1 MILFYKKGFQV
12 KSVPIYNK
20 LFSSLT
26 KRIITLNLFALIILL
41 CGILYTNQFKEGLI
55 EAKIESLLTQG
66 QIIAGAIS
74 TSASISSKTSY
85 YYLDE
90 NIKNMNARVIKY
102 KTYQINPEL
111 ALPVITKLID
121 PKKMRTIIH
130 NNKKEII
137 LDSINL
143 FTKGQIKKYD
153 VPLIESNSIYN
164 KTYNIV
170 KNINLFKKLNP
181 NIDRNNQ
188 YNSVFKAL
196 NGKLVSLVS
205 KNEINESVIIVAVP
219 IEKFQSILGILIL
232 TTQGGDIDKIVNS
245 ERKAIFRVFL
255 VAAFVTIIL
264 SLMLSYTIGKP
275 VRQLAAAADNV
286 KKNITYKKGIPDFS
300 HRNDEI
306 GDLSISLQE
315 MTKSL
320 YERIE
325 AIENFSA
332 DVSHELKNPLTSL
345 RSAIEAFKIAKN
357 TTKREKLINVIQ
369 SDIDRIDRLITD
381 ISAASRLDAELSLEH
396 RIPFNL
402 VKLIKNL
409 VESENKKNNYNQ
421 FQLHISINESE
432 ERMIINGH
440 ENRMRQV
447 FVNLFDNAKSFSKK
461 NDPIIIKVNNN
472 KNYINISIQDSGPGI
487 KGSDINKIFDRFYTD
502 RQDDKIFGSH
512 SGLGLSIAK
521 QIIKSHNG
529 EISVLNNSTLEKKT
543 RGAIFKIIIER
554 NLIT

>member
-1 MILFYKKGFQV
+1 V
-12 KSVPIYNK
+12 KLAPIYNK

-41 CGILYTNQFKEGLI
+41 CGIISINQFKEGLI

-74 TSASISSKTSY
+74 TSASISSKISY

-90 NIKNMNARVIKY
+90 NKKNKNSKVIKY
-102 KTYQINPEL
+102 RTYQIDPEL
-111 ALPVITKLID
+111 ALPIITKLID
-121 PKKMRTIIH
+121 PNKMRTIIH

-153 VPLIESNSIYN
+153 VPLIENRAIYYRIYN
-164 KTYNIV
+164 TI
-170 KNINLFKKLNP
+170 KNTNLFKKLNP
-181 NIDRNNQ
+181 NIESNND
-188 YNSVFKAL
+188 YNSVFNAL

-205 KNEINESVIIVAVP
+205 KNEINESVVIVAVP
-219 IEKFQSILGILIL
+219 IKKFQSTLGILIL
-232 TTQGGDIDKIVNS
+232 TTQGGDIDKIVDS

-275 VRQLAAAADNV
+275 VRQLADAADNV
-286 KKNITYKKGIPDFS
+286 KKDITYKKGIPDFS

-306 GDLSISLQE
+306 GDLSIALQE

-320 YERIE
+320 YDRIE

-345 RSAIEAFKIAKN
+345 RSAIEAFKIVKS
-357 TTKREKLINVIQ
+357 TKERKKLIDIIQ
-369 SDIDRIDRLITD
+369 SDINRIDRLITD
-381 ISAASRLDAELSLEH
+381 ISSASRLDAELSLEH

-402 VKLIKNL
+402 VKLIRDLIEDENRKN
-409 VESENKKNNYNQ
+409 KYNQ
-421 FQLHISINESE
+421 FQLYTSTDEPE

-440 ENRMRQV
+440 ENRVRQV

-461 NDPIIIKVNNN
+461 NDPIKITINNN
-472 KNYINISIQDSGPGI
+472 KDFIRISIKDNGPGI

-502 RQDDKIFGSH
+502 RPDDKIFGTH

-521 QIIKSHNG
+521 QIIQSHGG
-529 EISVLNNSTLEKKT
+529 EITVLNNSTLEKKT
-543 RGAIFKIIIER
+543 GGAIFTITIKR
-554 NLIT
+554 YLIKQKD

>member
-1 MILFYKKGFQV
+1 V

-74 TSASISSKTSY
+74 TSASVSSKISY

-90 NIKNMNARVIKY
+90 DIRDINSKVIKY
-102 KTYQINPEL
+102 TTYQIDPEL
-111 ALPVITKLID
+111 VLPIITKLID
-121 PKKMRTIIH
+121 PNRMRTIIH
-130 NNKKEII
+130 NDKKEII

-153 VPLIESNSIYN
+153 VPLIENNSIYY
-164 KTYNIV
+164 KIYNNI
-170 KNINLFKKLNP
+170 KKINLFGKLNP
-181 NIDRNNQ
+181 SINSNNH
-188 YNSVFKAL
+188 YDSVFDAL

-205 KNEINESVIIVAVP
+205 KNETNESVIIVAVP
-219 IEKFQSILGILIL
+219 IEKFQSTLGVLVL
-232 TTQGGDIDKIVNS
+232 TTQGGGIDTIVNS

-264 SLMLSYTIGKP
+264 SLILSYTIGKP
-275 VRQLAAAADNV
+275 VQQLSSAADNV
-286 KKNITYKKGIPDFS
+286 KKNISYWKSIPDFS
-300 HRNDEI
+300 QRNDEI
-306 GDLSISLQE
+306 GDLSIALKE

-320 YERIE
+320 YDRIE

-345 RSAIEAFKIAKN
+345 RSAIEAFRIVKN
-357 TTKREKLINVIQ
+357 GDERKKLINVIQ

-396 RIPFNL
+396 RVPFNL
-402 VKLIKNL
+402 VKLIRHL
-409 VESENKKNNYNQ
+409 VEVEKNKNQ
-421 FQLHISINESE
+421 YEQLHLYISIDEPE
-432 ERMIINGH
+432 EKMIINGH
-440 ENRMRQV
+440 EERVRQV
-447 FVNLFDNAKSFSKK
+447 FVNLFDNAKSFSRK
-461 NDPIIIKVNNN
+461 NDPIVIKVSNN
-472 KNYINISIQDSGPGI
+472 KEFIKISVQDNGPGI

-502 RQDDKIFGSH
+502 RPDDKIFGTH

-521 QIIKSHNG
+521 QIIKSHG
-529 EISVLNNSTLEKKT
+529 GDITVLNNSTLKKDK
-543 RGAIFKIIIER
+543 RGAIFKITIER
-554 NLIT
+554 HLIK

>member
-1 MILFYKKGFQV
+1 MKLA
-12 KSVPIYNK
+12 PIYNK

-41 CGILYTNQFKEGLI
+41 CGIISTNQFKEGLI

-74 TSASISSKTSY
+74 ASASISSKISY

-90 NIKNMNARVIKY
+90 NRKNKNSKVIKY
-102 KTYQINPEL
+102 RTYQIDPDL
-111 ALPVITKLID
+111 ALPIITKLID
-121 PKKMRTIIH
+121 PNKMRTIIH

-153 VPLIESNSIYN
+153 VPLIENRAIYYRIYN
-164 KTYNIV
+164 TI
-170 KNINLFKKLNP
+170 KNTNLFKKLNP
-181 NIDRNNQ
+181 NIESNND
-188 YNSVFKAL
+188 YNSVFNAL

-205 KNEINESVIIVAVP
+205 KNEINESVVIVAVP
-219 IEKFQSILGILIL
+219 IKKFQSTLGILIL
-232 TTQGGDIDKIVNS
+232 TTQGGDIDKIVDS

-286 KKNITYKKGIPDFS
+286 KKDITYKKGIPDFS
-300 HRNDEI
+300 NRNDEI
-306 GDLSISLQE
+306 GDLSIALQE

-320 YERIE
+320 YDRIE

-345 RSAIEAFKIAKN
+345 RSAIEAFKIVKS
-357 TTKREKLINVIQ
+357 TKERKKLIDIIQ
-369 SDIDRIDRLITD
+369 SDINRIDRLITD
-381 ISAASRLDAELSLEH
+381 ISSASRLDAELSLEH

-402 VKLIKNL
+402 VKLIRDLIEDENRKN
-409 VESENKKNNYNQ
+409 KYNQ
-421 FQLHISINESE
+421 FQLYASTDEPE

-440 ENRMRQV
+440 ENRVRQV

-461 NDPIIIKVNNN
+461 NDPIKIIINNN
-472 KNYINISIQDSGPGI
+472 KDFINISIQDNGPGI

-502 RQDDKIFGSH
+502 RPDDKIFGTH

-521 QIIKSHNG
+521 QIVQSHGG
-529 EISVLNNSTLEKKT
+529 EITVLNNSTIEKKT
-543 RGAIFKIIIER
+543 GGAIFTITIKR
-554 NLIT
+554 YLIKQKD